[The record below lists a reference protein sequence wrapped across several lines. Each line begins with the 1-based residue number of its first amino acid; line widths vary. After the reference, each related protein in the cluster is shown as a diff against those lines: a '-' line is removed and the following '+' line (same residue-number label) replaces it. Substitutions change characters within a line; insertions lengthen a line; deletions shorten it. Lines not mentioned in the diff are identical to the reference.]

1 MPPKRLIVDADR
13 AVGESLRKL
22 LEARNYEVFS
32 ARDGG
37 EALEYFHA
45 HPMDLVVLDVN
56 LDAADSWKIYE
67 RMMFANPRVPTI
79 VMIAEAEQR
88 ARACGVETLVEKP
101 IDVPALLEM
110 IRRLL
115 AEPAT
120 TRLKRFGQHDV
131 HCHPLGRRYGS

>member
-1 MPPKRLIVDADR
+1 
-13 AVGESLRKL
+13 
-22 LEARNYEVFS
+22 
-32 ARDGG
+32 
-37 EALEYFHA
+37 
-45 HPMDLVVLDVN
+45 MDLVVLDIN
-56 LDAADSWKIYE
+56 LDAANGWEIYE
-67 RMMFANPRVPTI
+67 RMMFANPGVPTI
-79 VMIAEAEQR
+79 VMIAEAEQRTR